1 MPAPDFAAYVG
12 LPCKDNGRDRS
23 GLDCWG
29 LVRLVFAEQAGII
42 LPSYSD
48 LYVTTED
55 SEAIADLIAHRMEPW
70 REIDERAVR
79 PLDGVMMRF
88 GKSECHMGLV
98 VRRGFVLHT
107 GLMIGASRIER
118 YDAIKLRR
126 RVTRFLR
133 HEALDE
139 RDRSQDLRG

>member
-1 MPAPDFAAYVG
+1 MRAYDFDAYVG
-12 LPCKDNGRDRS
+12 LPCKENGRDRD

-29 LVRLVFAEQAGII
+29 LVRLVYAEQAGIV

-55 SEAIADLIAHRMEPW
+55 SEAIEALIAGRMEPW
-70 REIDERAVR
+70 HEVAEQDVR
-79 PLDGVMMRF
+79 PLDGVLMRY

-107 GLMIGASRIER
+107 GLLIGSSRIER
-118 YDAIKLRR
+118 YTSLRLKR
-126 RVTRFLR
+126 RVARFVR

-139 RDRSQDLRG
+139 RACR